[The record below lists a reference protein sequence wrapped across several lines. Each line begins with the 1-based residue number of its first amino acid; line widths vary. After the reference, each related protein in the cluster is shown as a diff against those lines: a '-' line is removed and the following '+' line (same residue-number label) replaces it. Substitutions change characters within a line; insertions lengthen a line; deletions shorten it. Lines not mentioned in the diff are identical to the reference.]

1 MLAMSPRWRVVDDL
15 PRSLTTDDYQAAQ
28 QLVQELCLE
37 CEIEADRV
45 GFFGSV
51 GFPGISDIDVAIV
64 GDPPRLT
71 RVVEEFDKRCRESG
85 WLRSMFRHSPLF
97 LLEDCV
103 KIAPRLHT
111 LIGLSEPLRGQVFDG
126 VDPIDSGS
134 PFAESYDAL
143 LHAIWISFLIAFV
156 AGLGRKGPI
165 SARRLLL
172 VHKNLEYSEHYF
184 GRLGASD
191 GKYVSPVQRDS
202 TTIRRLTLEGRDVQ
216 HLASDFLDQF
226 EAAQRA
232 FAEFLPDASRPERR
246 GLDRPV
252 VVHGDF
258 VCIRGSST
266 FVRRFG
272 RRCLGAA
279 PPWLYEATRRFVE
292 GGQGDDDVGEFV
304 RASVVARRS
313 YQLAGLR
320 YPFVG
325 PFGLSPPLVV

>member
-1 MLAMSPRWRVVDDL
+1 MSPRWRVVDDL
-15 PRSLTTDDYQAAQ
+15 PRSLTTDDYEAAQ
-28 QLVQELCLE
+28 RLVQTLCSE
-37 CEIEADRV
+37 CGIEPERV

-51 GFPGISDIDVAIV
+51 GCPGISDIDVAIV
-64 GDPPRLT
+64 GDAPRLAC
-71 RVVEEFDKRCRESG
+71 VVERFDRGCRESD
-85 WLRSMFRHSPLF
+85 WLRSMFRHPPLF

-126 VDPIDSGS
+126 VDPIDSAS
-134 PFAESYDAL
+134 PCARSYDAL
-143 LHAIWISFLIAFV
+143 LHAMWISFLIAFV
-156 AGLGRKGPI
+156 AGLGRRGPI

-184 GRLGASD
+184 GRLGSSD
-191 GKYVSPVQRDS
+191 GAYVSPVQRDS
-202 TTIRRLTLEGRDVQ
+202 ATIRRLTLEGRDVQ

-232 FAEFLPDASRPERR
+232 FAGFQPDASRSERR
-246 GLDRPV
+246 SLERPV
-252 VVHGDF
+252 VVHEGF
-258 VCIRGSST
+258 VCIRGSRT
-266 FVRRFG
+266 FVRRLG
-272 RRCLGAA
+272 RRCFGAA
-279 PPWLYEATRRFVE
+279 RPWLFDATRRFVE
-292 GGQGDDDVGEFV
+292 GGQGDDDVGEFI

-325 PFGLSPPLVV
+325 PFGLSPPLVA